1 MRIQQIVIP
10 VTDVEAAAAWF
21 AEVLQLPVEGATV
34 TIGWSRIVLQAATQ
48 PGDGVVHLAF
58 NVPDNRFAAA
68 EAWLRQR
75 VPLQRNA
82 EGDDYFAL
90 PGNWLSQ
97 SIYFAG
103 PDAMILE
110 LIGRRRLPASS
121 ATGPFHGDELTC
133 VSEVGLPSDDVVALE
148 HQIAQQFGLAPLS
161 PSSPHFAPLGDDE
174 GLLIAVASD
183 RCWFPEQRQLPSA
196 RGLEVTLTDVP
207 DAASMKDAAQGWQ
220 LRSA

>member
-1 MRIQQIVIP
+1 MRIQQIVLP

-21 AEVLQLPVEGATV
+21 AEVLQLPVRGATV

-121 ATGPFHGDELTC
+121 ATGPFHGSELTC

-174 GLLIAVASD
+174 GLLIVVAAD
-183 RCWFPEQRQLPSA
+183 RTWFPEQTQLPGA
-196 RGLEVTLTDVP
+196 RGIEVTLSLVP
-207 DAASMKDAAQGWQ
+207 AGAHLVDRAQGWV